1 MTGVVV
7 PGGSPNSA
15 LYQQITNLQGLITNK
30 AGTPHAVTYKQQ
42 LPELYKQLV
51 QGLMNSGELTAASIL
66 SNMTYKQAETGTLY

>member
-1 MTGVVV
+1 MAVVV

-15 LYQQITNLQGLITNK
+15 LYQQIVTLQGLITSK
-30 AGTPHAVTYKQQ
+30 KGTPHAVSYAAQ

-51 QGLMNSGELTAASIL
+51 NGLLNSGELTAASIL